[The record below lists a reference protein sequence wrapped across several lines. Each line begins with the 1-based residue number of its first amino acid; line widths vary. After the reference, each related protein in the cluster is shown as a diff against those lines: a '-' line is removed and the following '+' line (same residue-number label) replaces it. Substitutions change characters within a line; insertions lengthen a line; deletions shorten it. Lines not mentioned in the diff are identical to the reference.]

1 MNDDQ
6 QLYGQENNT
15 EVSPSDFLET
25 PQYKQE
31 EYNLAPEQE
40 SYQQQAPQEAQG
52 QTDILNRLAEKGYDV
67 SSFNNDEDLIAETEA
82 RFAAA
87 NQTMERLQQQAQQA
101 QQPQQPEFIPNEEA
115 PENSKPEFDQSW
127 TNLVEPDETGK
138 YVIRDEYVGS
148 VDPSIAEKVNS
159 YVEWRQERSNQ
170 LIEDPVSA
178 VMESGLSD
186 QIDARIK
193 NAVDSHLNRNK
204 VQEQAQ
210 QFIQQNADVLYVKN
224 PQTGQVQVDQA
235 GQPVLSPVG
244 KSLNQAHVMLRNQGM
259 YDPVARH
266 QVAMQMVQN
275 QVMQQQAAM
284 QYQQPAQQQAPQ
296 SVSQSFKDQYTDQP
310 FAQPTNPLPPGH
322 MPNTPVQPT
331 ANALGANGLPEH
343 NSLGSLAT
351 ALAVHKGY
359 LQQKG
364 QRGDLIWLNLQQ
376 Y

>member
-40 SYQQQAPQEAQG
+40 SYQQQAPQEAQN

-170 LIEDPVSA
+170 LIDDPVSA

-296 SVSQSFKDQYTDQP
+296 SVPQSFKDQYTDQP
-310 FAQPTNPLPPGH
+310 FAQPTNPLPPGQ

-364 QRGDLIWLNLQQ
+364 
-376 Y
+376 